1 MVEFKCNQEE
11 EGWAKSFKEYTAKRE
26 EKKWRNYFILK
37 KECNKIKF
45 QRRKEKIMKY
55 KETMIQEKQI
65 IMNSNDEEV
74 PKNMMFKGYIHIKK
88 RRRKRD
94 QI

>member
-1 MVEFKCNQEE
+1 V
-11 EGWAKSFKEYTAKRE
+11 
-26 EKKWRNYFILK
+26 K

-65 IMNSNDEEV
+65 IMSSNDEEV
-74 PKNMMFKGYIHIKK
+74 PKI
-88 RRRKRD
+88 
-94 QI
+94 